1 MAIRISVKE
10 IARLFDNVGSDYPSG
25 VITRFNPAKM
35 DYEFNDKPIVEID
48 KLGKDGRFRAPY
60 GEESIDSGAPEFEW
74 VDPFSM
80 LISVMDQVS
89 GDPAD
94 IGFFGPFSDMERA
107 SDSAHL
113 IDQLR
118 LHDCD
123 KRF

>member
-1 MAIRISVKE
+1 LA
-10 IARLFDNVGSDYPSG
+10 FD
-25 VITRFNPAKM
+25 
-35 DYEFNDKPIVEID
+35 
-48 KLGKDGRFRAPY
+48 GKV
-60 GEESIDSGAPEFEW
+60 GEEFIDSGAPEFER

-94 IGFFGPFSDMERA
+94 VGFFGPFSDMERA

>member
-1 MAIRISVKE
+1 V
-10 IARLFDNVGSDYPSG
+10 
-25 VITRFNPAKM
+25 
-35 DYEFNDKPIVEID
+35 
-48 KLGKDGRFRAPY
+48 
-60 GEESIDSGAPEFEW
+60 GEEFIGSGAPEFEW

-80 LISVMDQVS
+80 LIPLMDQTP

-94 IGFFGPFSDMERA
+94 VGFFGPFSDMERA

-118 LHDCD
+118 LHDCA